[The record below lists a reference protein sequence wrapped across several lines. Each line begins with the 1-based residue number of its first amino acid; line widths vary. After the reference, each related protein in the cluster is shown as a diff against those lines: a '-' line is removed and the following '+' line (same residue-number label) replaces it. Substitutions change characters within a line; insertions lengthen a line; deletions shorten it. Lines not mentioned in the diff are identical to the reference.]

1 MASAAGKA
9 GVCVSGHPEVTGAAG
24 DVLAAGGNAF
34 DGVVAAGFA
43 SAVCEPALTS
53 LGGGGFL
60 LAHAEDRSVL
70 FDFFVDTPG
79 RGLAKEQLH
88 APHFESV
95 TIHFSGASQ
104 DFRIGLGSVGVPGS
118 VAGLLHVHQRLGR
131 MPLKEVVAPAVALAR
146 DGVRLEPLQAMTFG
160 LLAPILNCVPEGEA
174 LFSEG
179 GKPRQAGSLARNPKL
194 ADFLEHLPESARSLY
209 GGHLAEQIE
218 EEMLATGGLLTRD
231 DLAAYKVIEREP
243 LRRTYRGKTVLLNP
257 APALGGRMIALMLHL
272 LEAAGDVPG
281 PVLSPSHIARLA
293 AVMRE
298 AERLRNAGVLSPDDL
313 NDAQRTTA
321 QEHIRV
327 SSGGT
332 THLTVVDRDG
342 QVASLTTSNGEGSGH
357 FAPGTGIMLNN
368 MLGEEDLHPS
378 GFHQDP
384 PGMRVASMMA
394 PTVVL
399 NEDGSLLAALGSGG
413 SKRIRTAVTQTLSH
427 VVDLGL
433 PLSEA
438 VALPRVHVED
448 GRVHLEGG
456 YEEATRAHLIEQGF
470 DVNAWTGRDLFF
482 GGVHAAA
489 HGQAAPDPRRGGTAR
504 LVP

>member
-1 MASAAGKA
+1 MTAARKP
-9 GVCVSGHPEVTGAAG
+9 GVCVSGHPEVSAAAG

-34 DGVVAAGFA
+34 DGAVAAGFA
-43 SAVCEPALTS
+43 SSVCEPALTS

-60 LAHAEDRSVL
+60 LAHAADRDVL

-79 RGLAKEQLH
+79 RGLPAQQLH
-88 APHFESV
+88 EPHFESV

-131 MPLKEVVAPAVALAR
+131 LPLAEVVAPAVRLAR
-146 DGVRLEPLQAMTFG
+146 EGVRIEPLQAMTFR

-174 LFSEG
+174 LFSENG
-179 GKPRQAGSLARNPKL
+179 QPKPAGSLSTNPML
-194 ADFLEHLPESARSLY
+194 ADFLDNLPESAHSLY
-209 GGHLAEQIE
+209 GGELAQQIAEQ
-218 EEMLATGGLLTRD
+218 MQGAGGLLTRE
-231 DLAAYKVIEREP
+231 DLAAYQVIEREP
-243 LRRTYRGKTVLLNP
+243 SRRTYRGKTVLLNP
-257 APALGGRMIALMLHL
+257 QPALGGAMIALMLHL
-272 LEAAGDVPG
+272 LEQAGEVPG
-281 PVLSPSHIARLA
+281 PVHSPAHVARLA

-298 AERLRNAGVLSPDDL
+298 AERLRKAGVLSPDDL
-313 NDAQRTTA
+313 DDEQRSA
-321 QEHIRV
+321 AREHIRV

-332 THLTVVDRDG
+332 THLTVVDQDG

-368 MLGEEDLHPS
+368 MLGEEDLHPG

-399 NEDGSLLAALGSGG
+399 HEDGSLLAALGSGG

-427 VVDLGL
+427 VVDLDI
-433 PLSEA
+433 PLAEA
-438 VALPRVHVED
+438 VTLPRVHVED

-456 YEEATRAHLIEQGF
+456 YQPEALAYLIEQGF
-470 DVNAWTGRDLFF
+470 EVNAWTEKDLFF

-489 HGQAAPDPRRGGTAR
+489 HGEAAPDPRRGGTATR
-504 LVP
+504 VP